1 MAGVF
6 YCSGHE
12 SGIIRDSYRSLFRT
26 RVGHYSGHESV
37 IMQDTS
43 RSLFGTHVGHYSARS
58 RSLCRTHVGRICF
71 PGPHTSLGVRAYGR
85 IETVPS
91 HVVPIQPCAS
101 YSDFSVYIAIA
112 QLSDC
117 LICSIYSGYSE
128 AYPIRPGPPPGPPKP
143 PGRPPGPPMGRP
155 PRELLR
161 RTPPS
166 SITSP
171 LRVWP

>member
-12 SGIIRDSYRSLFRT
+12 SVIIQDSCRSLFGT
-26 RVGHYSGHESV
+26 RVDHYSGHESV

-58 RSLCRTHVGRICF
+58 RSLCRTRVGRICF
-71 PGPHTSLGVRAYGR
+71 PGPHTSRGVRAYGR

-117 LICSIYSGYSE
+117 PLFALYIPRLTRYVRDL
-128 AYPIRPGPPPGPPKP
+128 RPGHRRDHPGLPWA
-143 PGRPPGPPMGRP
+143 GRPEFPWVGRRESCYGVHR
-155 PRELLR
+155 PRR
-161 RTPPS
+161 
-166 SITSP
+166 
-171 LRVWP
+171 